1 MPPRLLTISSQEL
14 RSHLRKTQATA
25 AIIVA
30 EGRVQAVAGGLSPA
44 GFQAATVALRRYWSG
59 AGLADLNR
67 LVGLPLDDQFHYLT
81 AKALPDGMGL
91 LGLVFPSQTPPEILR
106 KDAARVIRSLLKG
119 VENLSSSSGLM
130 EQNLQKSTKRSTSM
144 KAGAVPSARPVEIT
158 KMALQEE
165 DRALTPERDGPPPE
179 NKPSKPSHNDWE
191 HISPQSIEGGIIQG
205 ASWQPLAEVVHQ
217 EEDLVSILQE
227 DFETGGSNS
236 AGREWEPAPKSSSY
250 QTSTVVQSQV
260 DTQPVKINPALENWT
275 VGVEIPVAS
284 AITFYLAPRQ
294 TKHFLIGGLSRQL
307 RTWMPELCQTYGWEL
322 DLLSIRPDYL
332 KWTLRDFPE
341 SLTRDM
347 LQTVREKTSL
357 WIFRVFPNLK
367 EGADSPDFWSP
378 GYLVDSQNRD
388 FTTRAL
394 MAHVAQNRL
403 GGKS

>member
-1 MPPRLLTISSQEL
+1 MITSREL
-14 RSHLRKTQATA
+14 RSYLRKTHVTA
-25 AIIVA
+25 AILVV
-30 EGRVQAVAGGLSPA
+30 EGRVQAVAGALSPP
-44 GFQAATVALRRYWSG
+44 GFQAVAEALRRYWSG
-59 AGLADLNR
+59 ASLVDLNR
-67 LVGLPLDDQFHYLT
+67 LVGLSLDDRFQYLT
-81 AKALPDGMGL
+81 ARYLPEGL
-91 LGLVFPSQTPPEILR
+91 GLVGLVFPSQTPLACLR
-106 KDAARVIRSLLKG
+106 KDAARVMRSLLEET
-119 VENLSSSSGLM
+119 ENLLSSRDFM
-130 EQNLQKSTKRSTSM
+130 EQNLQKSRKHSDST
-144 KAGAVPSARPVEIT
+144 GASAAPAAQPVEIT
-158 KMALQEE
+158 KAAIQEE
-165 DRALTPERDGPPPE
+165 DRSLATEENRLSPES
-179 NKPSKPSHNDWE
+179 KPHKPSHNDWE
-191 HISPQSIEGGIIQG
+191 HISPESIEGGIIQG
-205 ASWQPLAEVVHQ
+205 ASWQPLAEVVQH

-227 DFETGGSNS
+227 DFETAGKNS
-236 AGREWEPAPKSSSY
+236 AGREWESAPKSPSY
-250 QTSTVVQSQV
+250 PASAVVQSQV
-260 DTQPVKINPALENWT
+260 DTQPVKVNRALENWT

-367 EGADSPDFWSP
+367 EGAVSPDFWSP

-403 GGKS
+403 GENA